1 MADEPKRPP
10 IRVRFRFNVDTGD
23 LELIID
29 DDSPDRSDA
38 YHDQVAEAIASY
50 LARNPDIEDAG
61 AIRHRLDQEWQALIE
76 AHEKKEKEPEKDTL
90 TD

>member
-1 MADEPKRPP
+1 MADQPKRPP

-29 DDSPDRSDA
+29 DNSPDRSEE
-38 YHDQVAEAIASY
+38 YHDNVADAIASY
-50 LARNPDIEDAG
+50 LIRNPDIEDAG
-61 AIRHRLDQEWQALIE
+61 AIRHRLDREWQALIE
-76 AHEKKEKEPEKDTL
+76 AHEWKEKEPEKDTL